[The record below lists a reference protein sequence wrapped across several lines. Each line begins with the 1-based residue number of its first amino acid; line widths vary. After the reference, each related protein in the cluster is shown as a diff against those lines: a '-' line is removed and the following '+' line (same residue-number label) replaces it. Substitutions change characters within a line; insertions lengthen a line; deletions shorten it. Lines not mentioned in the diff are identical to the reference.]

1 MCSSDLL
8 RTGTI
13 SQEAAVPTA
22 VLVAFGIALI
32 SGLWFVGRKVIATVG
47 SGLTS
52 MHPSSGFAA
61 ELAAAAVVML
71 ASVLGLPV
79 SSTHILIGAVLG
91 VGVVNHAANWK
102 LMRPIFLAWIIT
114 LPAAAGI
121 GAVMVLLLRAV
132 F

>member
-1 MCSSDLL
+1 ML
-8 RTGTI
+8 
-13 SQEAAVPTA
+13 
-22 VLVAFGIALI
+22 
-32 SGLWFVGRKVIATVG
+32 
-47 SGLTS
+47 
-52 MHPSSGFAA
+52 
-61 ELAAAAVVML
+61 L

-121 GAVMVLLLRAV
+121 GAVTVLLLRAL
-132 F
+132 FLA